1 LAVIASSALAYE
13 KGGPWVAWFTA
24 LGFLLSFL
32 ISAA

>member
-1 LAVIASSALAYE
+1 MPEAFGEASRRPAVAY
-13 KGGPWVAWFTA
+13 FTA